1 MKIDI
6 FARNLRLLRLSK
18 KYTQEEMGIKLN
30 IQRQTYCNYENG
42 RRMPNLEILMEISS
56 ILDVT
61 LDMLVSDTNSSSSDT
76 LTVDQLSQETLL
88 QLVSDFNSLPKS
100 AQLQVIDFISFQRS
114 RFSRY
119 NPI

>member
-6 FARNLRLLRLSK
+6 FAQNLRALRLSK

-42 RRMPNLEILMEISS
+42 RRLPNLEMLMEISL

-61 LDMLVSDTNSSSSDT
+61 LDMLVTDVNSSPPASPAEE
-76 LTVDQLSQETLL
+76 QQSQEALL
-88 QLVSDFNSLPKS
+88 KLISDFSSLPKAS
-100 AQLQVIDFISFQRS
+100 QQRVIDYISFQKS
-114 RFSRY
+114 KFSKSTST
-119 NPI
+119 